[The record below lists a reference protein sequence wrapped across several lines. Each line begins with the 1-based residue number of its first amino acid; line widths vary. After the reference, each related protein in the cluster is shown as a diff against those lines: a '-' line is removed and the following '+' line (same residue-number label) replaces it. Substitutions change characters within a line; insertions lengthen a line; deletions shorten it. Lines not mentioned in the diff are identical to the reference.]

1 MGTRL
6 LSGQQGAAAST
17 AVLRLRRVGPVEI
30 VDWTPDLT
38 RARADY
44 YRERSARL
52 RQMAEE
58 EPIVRFRNSLLDIA
72 AEYEK
77 LSEKILTI

>member
-1 MGTRL
+1 M
-6 LSGQQGAAAST
+6 
-17 AVLRLRRVGPVEI
+17 EI
-30 VDWTPDLT
+30 IDWKPDLT

-58 EPIVRFRNSLLDIA
+58 EPIVRFRNRLLEIA
-72 AEYEK
+72 ADYEE
-77 LSEKILTI
+77 LSEKILAI